1 MLFMELTDFYFFI
14 VPLALLLMFLIPV
27 VLYYARREEH
37 SSKELRELKEKN
49 ELDSQI
55 KHGPEAI
62 QFLEKFISG
71 MEESEAG
78 DMTEQQ
84 AKVMIKVAQ
93 VLISTINKEK
103 TLLEKLKHTDLIP
116 KLKATVEKLIQQIS
130 TDHETEVDR
139 QIADQE
145 AEVLDKLKNLKN
157 L

>member
-14 VPLALLLMFLIPV
+14 VPLALLLIFLIPV
-27 VLYYARREEH
+27 VLYYARKEEY

-55 KHGPEAI
+55 QQGPEAI

-71 MEESEAG
+71 MEESESG

-116 KLKATVEKLIQQIS
+116 KLKAAVEKLIQQIS
-130 TDHETEVDR
+130 TDHETEVDK